1 MRISDWSSDVCS
13 SDLLILYRLLFPY
26 IFIGQRCQYV
36 DTILV
41 RAARFRVPERADFID
56 RCTMVIIVP
65 DRSDLHS
72 PVLQISPT
80 TSSKARS
87 TAFIRSSSSRPKGS
101 LIFERGRVESLS
113 TITCESTRNPLALS
127 GSTVMRKAASRTA
140 LVIGQITTLSRAAR
154 RFDCTMRAGRGL
166 P

>member
-1 MRISDWSSDVCS
+1 
-13 SDLLILYRLLFPY
+13 
-26 IFIGQRCQYV
+26 
-36 DTILV
+36 
-41 RAARFRVPERADFID
+41 
-56 RCTMVIIVP
+56 MVIIVP

-154 RFDCTMRAGRGL
+154 RFDCTMRRSEEHTSELQSLMRISYAVFCLKKKKKKQQRQ
-166 P
+166 PKIIHHNT

>member
-13 SDLLILYRLLFPY
+13 SDLLILYRPPLPF

-36 DTILV
+36 ETILV

-65 DRSDLHS
+65 ARSALHS

-101 LIFERGRVESLS
+101 LIFERGRSDEHTSELQSL
-113 TITCESTRNPLALS
+113 
-127 GSTVMRKAASRTA
+127 MR
-140 LVIGQITTLSRAAR
+140 I
-154 RFDCTMRAGRGL
+154 
-166 P
+166 